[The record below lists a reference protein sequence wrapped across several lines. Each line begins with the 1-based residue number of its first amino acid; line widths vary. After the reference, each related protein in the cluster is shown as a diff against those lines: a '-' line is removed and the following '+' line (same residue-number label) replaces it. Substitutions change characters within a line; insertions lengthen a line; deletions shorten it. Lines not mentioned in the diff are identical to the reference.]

1 MEEEE
6 ELEVTSAPVATAKE
20 HASPAISYRF
30 PTPRIASSSRVRR
43 PAVPNVHE
51 SSRKLISRGVT
62 RFVLG
67 VSSYIDGKLL
77 KRCSGFVID
86 WDENTRSGTVF
97 TSAHLI
103 CSTSPWDEWSG
114 SGQHEYAPDAEVR
127 VHLGEEIAVRGQL
140 VYYNRHYGFALIG
153 VHMDQPP
160 ALLACFSSEEV
171 RYAQDVFVLGRDGRF
186 LLQLSNGKVNCRG
199 PSLYTRYHYMYITG
213 GEVLECCTGGPVVDF
228 DGVVMGMKSYDGFV
242 SCSIINKCLHLW
254 RRFGCIHRLHLG
266 LKLSAIKSLGI
277 SAQTEKIYLMSDIVD
292 TGLIVEDVSAGSVAE
307 KHGVGKGDIV
317 KSLNG
322 RCVDTTAALESMLLG
337 MCVDRFD
344 NGHDLD
350 SSMDVTLGMFFT
362 SGSVHG
368 TMKFTVNASND
379 VEVFAR
385 RTYNV
390 SDDQDL
396 STSSSM
402 SPDEASEDDI
412 W

>member
-1 MEEEE
+1 MHPSSLAPGIAQPRATTRRIQAASKLNTTTSRTKRRSIGDGARAAAAAAASSAAMEVEEEE

-20 HASPAISYRF
+20 PASPAISYRF
-30 PTPRIASSSRVRR
+30 PTPRIASSSRVRPR
-43 PAVPNVHE
+43 PEVPNVHE

-67 VSSYIDGKLL
+67 LSSYIDGKLL

-86 WDENTRSGTVF
+86 WDENNRSGTVF

-103 CSTSPWDEWSG
+103 CSSSPWDEW

-127 VHLGEEIAVRGQL
+127 VHLGEEIAVRGQS

-153 VHMDQPP
+153 
-160 ALLACFSSEEV
+160 
-171 RYAQDVFVLGRDGRF
+171 
-186 LLQLSNGKVNCRG
+186 
-199 PSLYTRYHYMYITG
+199 
-213 GEVLECCTGGPVVDF
+213 
-228 DGVVMGMKSYDGFV
+228 
-242 SCSIINKCLHLW
+242 
-254 RRFGCIHRLHLG
+254 
-266 LKLSAIKSLGI
+266 
-277 SAQTEKIYLMSDIVD
+277 TEKIYLMSDIVD
-292 TGLIVEDVSAGSVAE
+292 TGLIVEEVSAGSVAE
-307 KHGVGKGDIV
+307 KHGVRKGDIV
-317 KSLNG
+317 KSLDG

-385 RTYNV
+385 PTYNV

-402 SPDEASEDDI
+402 SPDEASEDEI